1 MGPLPHMPQV
11 WIDPGQS
18 KITSDVGRQEDAL
31 DFRFYPC
38 ETLIPTTTNRL
49 LNGINLTILGSENYY
64 LTRPYREEDDIDKD
78 VWDDGYRIAPKRPR
92 GILLALICPCQQ

>member
-38 ETLIPTTTNRL
+38 ETLIPTTTSK
-49 LNGINLTILGSENYY
+49 NLKKMFLSRKPTDTSQVI
-64 LTRPYREEDDIDKD
+64 
-78 VWDDGYRIAPKRPR
+78 
-92 GILLALICPCQQ
+92 